1 MRACLVAALFCA
13 TACLDDPD
21 VFVETEIESE
31 EFEIIGGLEH
41 SGTPAVVYSQTSTG
55 SCTATLIAP
64 RVLLTA
70 GHCVIDSIQA
80 GNHGGRAQFGPGWGS
95 FTDQRNYSRLAAHR
109 FYQTFQF
116 FDIALI
122 RLSSDAPA
130 EIEPMALQLD
140 PLPSNML
147 GETVRVVGY
156 GVSDGVMQSGG
167 GVKRSIN
174 LEITSF
180 GAHHIGF
187 GEPGRNICQGDSGG
201 PTFRDDFPNGEVAIA
216 VSSYGSDNCRSES
229 KVARTDAYRDWLIE
243 VIDAWDGP
251 CQNDG
256 ICNDDPTC
264 RTPDPDC
271 DTCGFDG
278 FCGTQCAKPDLD
290 CPLGG
295 FAGGDCNTDF
305 DCESRRCVESIE
317 DSRVKYCS
325 ALCDSTIPGGEQCD
339 APLSVCSDEAADDFV
354 CRYRDIT
361 PRVQGASCIDGSDCR
376 SGACDSDYG
385 ICVEEC
391 GDGLPECAE
400 EYECVD
406 FGGGTKACTF
416 PSDGGC
422 GCRAG
427 QRSSGGGPLGVVCL
441 FVALWFVRRRRRG
454 GV

>member
-1 MRACLVAALFCA
+1 MRVCLIAALFCA

-21 VFVETEIESE
+21 LFVEAEIESDQ
-31 EFEIIGGLEH
+31 FEIIGGLEH
-41 SGTPAVVYSQTSTG
+41 SGSPAVVLTQTSTG
-55 SCTATLIAP
+55 GCTGTLIAP

-70 GHCVIDSIQA
+70 GHCVINSVQA
-80 GNHGGRAQFGPGWGS
+80 GNHGGFARFGPGGAEG
-95 FTDQRNYSRLAAHR
+95 FTDQRNFARLAAHR

-122 RLSSDAPA
+122 RLTADAPV

-140 PLPSNML
+140 PLPSNMI

-156 GVSDGVMQSGG
+156 GVSDGVEQTGFG
-167 GVKRSIN
+167 TKRSIS
-174 LEITSF
+174 LEITSY
-180 GAHHIGF
+180 GSHHIGF

-229 KVARTDAYRDWLIE
+229 KVARTDTYRDWLIE

-251 CQNDG
+251 CQHDG
-256 ICNDDPTC
+256 VCNEDPTC

-278 FCGTQCAKPDLD
+278 VCGTQCVKPDLD

-295 FAGGDCNTDF
+295 FAGGDCNNDF
-305 DCESRRCVESIE
+305 DCESRTCVESIE

-325 ALCDSTIPGGEQCD
+325 GLCDPDIPGGEQCD
-339 APLSVCSDEAADDFV
+339 APLSVCSNEAATDFV

-361 PRVQGASCIDGSDCR
+361 PGVQGSTCADGSDCR
-376 SGACDSDYG
+376 SGACDDNHG
-385 ICVEEC
+385 ICVEQC
-391 GDGLPECAE
+391 GDGLPACGEGYA
-400 EYECVD
+400 CVD
-406 FGGGTKACTF
+406 FGGGTSACTF
-416 PSDGGC
+416 PEDGGC

-427 QRSSGGGPLGVVCL
+427 QRTSSGGPLGL
-441 FVALWFVRRRRRG
+441 LLGAALLLVKRRRRG